1 MRPDQSADGT
11 TNYVGG
17 VDDREVIEAFLDA
30 GSGIVF
36 GPSLHVERDTLSLD
50 GWWPV
55 AYRVC
60 ARTVIVRDE
69 DTPTD
74 STILTDLATALTAI
88 GLRPVGTDLPAI
100 SLLTYT
106 ILDLG
111 YAPWALWSTDLA
123 TGEADLNA
131 KASEETFLQGGSII
145 DPPIDF
151 DNTDSARVARR
162 LAGAASRVVL
172 TVGVSDAHTASLRDG
187 LEDCRLENRDFGE
200 IDPAECSSVL
210 PTLMLVD
217 ATGPTG
223 QAFLFELQAAHPVR
237 SPVVAI
243 TTDGA
248 MAAGADATVDA
259 SSPPSGWIELLRDLL
274 R

>member
-1 MRPDQSADGT
+1 
-11 TNYVGG
+11 
-17 VDDREVIEAFLDA
+17 VDDPEVIEAFLET
-30 GSGIVF
+30 GCGVVF
-36 GPSLHVERDTLSLD
+36 GPSLHVERDTLTLD

-55 AYRVC
+55 AYRIC
-60 ARTVIVRDE
+60 PRTVIVRDE
-69 DTPTD
+69 APPTG
-74 STILTDLATALTAI
+74 STILTDLAAALTAI
-88 GLRPVGTDLPAI
+88 GLRAVGTDLPAI

-131 KASEETFLQGGSII
+131 KASEETFLQGGAII

-162 LAGAASRVVL
+162 LAGVASRVVL
-172 TVGVSDAHTASLRDG
+172 TVGVSDAHTAWLRDG
-187 LEDCRLENRDFGE
+187 LDDCRLERRDFGQ

-210 PTLMLVD
+210 PTLLLVD
-217 ATGPTG
+217 ATGPAG
-223 QAFLFELQAAHPVR
+223 QAFLFELQAAHAVR

-243 TTDGA
+243 TNDGD
-248 MAAGADATVDA
+248 MVAGADATVDG
-259 SSPPSGWIELLRDLL
+259 SSPPQAWVALLRGLL